1 MTGNDIVVDLNG
13 DMLDVHTTVVM
24 SSHVPSWHD
33 EYSSGLEDTC
43 FGPPKRGPKS
53 DLKLV
58 GLWVVGHKRSP
69 RVVPKMDQFWTPLLR
84 GWPNLTKTHHHDV
97 RA

>member
-24 SSHVPSWHD
+24 SSHVPSCHD

-43 FGPPKRGPKS
+43 FGPPKGVQKVTS
-53 DLKLV
+53 NWSV
-58 GLWVVGHKRSP
+58 C
-69 RVVPKMDQFWTPLLR
+69 
-84 GWPNLTKTHHHDV
+84 GW
-97 RA
+97 